1 MNEIQKVKEGED
13 SYPELN
19 NDTMVGNTAAT
30 YGETNPD
37 EDTSSSSVE
46 EGRQEEEF
54 YDLPDEPVEAEPGEM
69 DRPVLGM
76 RRRKAKKVVKKAK
89 KAKKVVKAKKA
100 KKVVKKAKKAK
111 KVVKRGRKRM

>member
-1 MNEIQKVKEGED
+1 MNEIQNVVKEGED

-46 EGRQEEEF
+46 EGQQEDVF
-54 YDLPDEPVEAEPGEM
+54 HDLPDEPVEAEPGEM

-76 RRRKAKKVVKKAK
+76 RRRKAKK
-89 KAKKVVKAKKA
+89 A

-111 KVVKRGRKRM
+111 KVVKKAKKVVKKAKKVVKRGRKRM